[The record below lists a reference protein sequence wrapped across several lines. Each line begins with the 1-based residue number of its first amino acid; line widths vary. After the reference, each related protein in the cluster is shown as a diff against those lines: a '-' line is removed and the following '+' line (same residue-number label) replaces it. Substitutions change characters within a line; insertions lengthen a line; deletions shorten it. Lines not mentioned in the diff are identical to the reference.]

1 MSAAGRAILLY
12 DADCGFCTRAIG
24 FAARLRLD
32 VEVQSLQSA
41 DLAALGVDSARAQR
55 EIPLVEPSG
64 QVRYGVPA
72 IAAALRT
79 GNRAVRVLG
88 DVMADRPVGAVL
100 NPVYRWVAAHRQSLP
115 GGTPAC
121 VLPD

>member
-12 DADCGFCTRAIG
+12 DADCGFCIRAIG
-24 FAARLRLD
+24 FAARLHLD

-64 QVRYGVPA
+64 EVRYGVAA
-72 IAAALRT
+72 ITDALGT
-79 GNRAVRVLG
+79 GNRALRLLASL
-88 DVMADRPVGAVL
+88 MAGRPIGAIL
-100 NPVYRWVAAHRQSLP
+100 DLAYRWVAAHRQSLP
-115 GGTPAC
+115 GGTAAC
-121 VLPD
+121 ALPD